1 MNAIGQQ
8 GFQLFVDIGQPVDP
22 DLIQALVREVLEEK
36 ISSISL
42 NKEILPEDRTQLNP
56 ASTGP
61 PMPSPRNLNRK
72 SMEIMDQPYLNLEV
86 RTPVPTPDRSPPLSP
101 TVRNKILTPQISV
114 EKEPKGTPEM
124 VQPVQMPQIM
134 AYNLLDEDEA
144 SLLEETLQEN
154 DDGINNWTNVFFK
167 LLLNF
172 YFNFKL
178 NLNWTKSIT
187 NTTLNP

>member
-1 MNAIGQQ
+1 VNAIGQQ

-187 NTTLNP
+187 NTILNP

>member
-1 MNAIGQQ
+1 VNAIGQQ

-114 EKEPKGTPEM
+114 EKEPKGTQEM

-154 DDGINNWTNVFFK
+154 DDGINNWTNVSFN

-187 NTTLNP
+187 NTILNP

>member
-178 NLNWTKSIT
+178 NLNWMKSIT
-187 NTTLNP
+187 NTILNP

>member
-187 NTTLNP
+187 NTILNP

>member
-114 EKEPKGTPEM
+114 EKEPKGTQEM

-154 DDGINNWTNVFFK
+154 DDGINNWTNVSFN

-187 NTTLNP
+187 NTILNP